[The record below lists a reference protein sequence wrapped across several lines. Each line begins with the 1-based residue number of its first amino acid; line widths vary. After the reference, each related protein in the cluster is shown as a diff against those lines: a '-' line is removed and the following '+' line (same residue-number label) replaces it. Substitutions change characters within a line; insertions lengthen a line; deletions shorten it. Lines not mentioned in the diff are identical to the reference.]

1 MTTATATYRL
11 QQTFPD
17 GAPVPIVPMPAQ
29 SATGNPYTD
38 ALLDLATILVRNPAT
53 RRDYSYR
60 VLDGTGAVIA
70 TEGDAVVEQ
79 LRAALEGTDCGP
91 DARLHAATAA
101 GLPGV

>member
-38 ALLDLATILVRNPAT
+38 ALLDLAAILVRNPAA

-60 VLDGTGAVIA
+60 VLDESGAVVA

-79 LRAALEGTDCGP
+79 LRAALDGTDCGNE
-91 DARLHAATAA
+91 ARRAAAVTA
-101 GLPGV
+101 GLPDA